1 MDITIYQIN
10 MGRDHNRIA
19 FEGLDLL
26 KLYQGSDKID
36 SRIYDRVFEGEVDC
50 KDLEDVYRKFNLEH
64 PEGYKGRSLSVSDV
78 VEIVPYP
85 CHASGRVQSGSDVEE
100 IQFYKRPGYAPI
112 QKRTGGTQNGDETG
126 LRCLYLRRGLMAVT
140 SIWPIKGRVDK
151 VINYARNPE
160 KTHDKKSLL
169 KLHEIEGV
177 IEYAADEMK
186 TETRALVTC
195 LNLSSEENAAKEFME
210 VKHRYGKEDGRV
222 CYHGYQSFKV
232 DEVDADTAHNIGVAL
247 AKELW
252 GDRFQVVIATHCNT
266 GHYHNHFVI
275 NSVSDVDGLKFYNS
289 PEDYRHMREV
299 SDRLC
304 REARISVIDHPDGKK
319 KNYGEWVAEKN
330 GKPTVRD
337 TIRADIDRAIL
348 ASTTERDFISVM
360 EEMGYKIE
368 TKTETGAPRQ
378 HPIVILHGKKH
389 FRLDKLGEFYE
400 LESIKQ
406 RIQNNIRKRVPFP
419 EVKEDKKAPYY
430 HYKEKAQKA
439 TGLYAL
445 YLYYCYEL
453 HIIVHKPASIKKV
466 SVFLREDVTKLDQY
480 IAQADFLGR
489 TGITTTEELLSH
501 KTDKEALIK
510 TLDNERKGLKNKQ
523 RQCARRNDESGAAE
537 IKAQVDVITSEMS
550 AIRKEIKLCT
560 AIAERSARVQENL
573 EDIRQQESERKEK
586 TTDELLVRRSGR
598 TSRENDPER
607 G

>member
-1 MDITIYQIN
+1 
-10 MGRDHNRIA
+10 
-19 FEGLDLL
+19 
-26 KLYQGSDKID
+26 
-36 SRIYDRVFEGEVDC
+36 
-50 KDLEDVYRKFNLEH
+50 
-64 PEGYKGRSLSVSDV
+64 
-78 VEIVPYP
+78 
-85 CHASGRVQSGSDVEE
+85 
-100 IQFYKRPGYAPI
+100 
-112 QKRTGGTQNGDETG
+112 
-126 LRCLYLRRGLMAVT
+126 MAVT

-210 VKHRYGKEDGRV
+210 VKHRYRKEDGRV
-222 CYHGYQSFKV
+222 CYHGYQSFKA

-247 AKELW
+247 ARELW

-304 REARISVIDHPDGKK
+304 REARISVIENPEGKK
-319 KNYGEWVAEKN
+319 KNYGEWAAEKN
-330 GKPTVRD
+330 GKPTVSD

-348 ASTTERDFISVM
+348 ASTTERDFINVM

-378 HPIVILHGKKH
+378 HPIVIPYGRKKH
-389 FRLDKLGEFYE
+389 FRLDGLGEFYE

-419 EVKEDKKAPYY
+419 EVVEDKKAPYY

-466 SVFLREDVTKLDQY
+466 SIFLREDVTKLDQY

-489 TGITTTEELLSH
+489 TGITTTEELLSY
-501 KTDKEALIK
+501 KADKEALIK

-523 RQCARRNDESGAAE
+523 RQCARRNDVKGAAE

-550 AIRKEIKLCT
+550 AIRKEIKLCA

-573 EDIRQQESERKEK
+573 ENIRQQESERKEK
-586 TTDELLVRRSGR
+586 TTDELLVRRSSR
-598 TSRENDPER
+598 TGRENDPQR
-607 G
+607 S

>member
-1 MDITIYQIN
+1 
-10 MGRDHNRIA
+10 
-19 FEGLDLL
+19 
-26 KLYQGSDKID
+26 
-36 SRIYDRVFEGEVDC
+36 
-50 KDLEDVYRKFNLEH
+50 
-64 PEGYKGRSLSVSDV
+64 
-78 VEIVPYP
+78 
-85 CHASGRVQSGSDVEE
+85 
-100 IQFYKRPGYAPI
+100 
-112 QKRTGGTQNGDETG
+112 
-126 LRCLYLRRGLMAVT
+126 
-140 SIWPIKGRVDK
+140 
-151 VINYARNPE
+151 
-160 KTHDKKSLL
+160 
-169 KLHEIEGV
+169 
-177 IEYAADEMK
+177 
-186 TETRALVTC
+186 
-195 LNLSSEENAAKEFME
+195 
-210 VKHRYGKEDGRV
+210 
-222 CYHGYQSFKV
+222 
-232 DEVDADTAHNIGVAL
+232 
-247 AKELW
+247 
-252 GDRFQVVIATHCNT
+252 
-266 GHYHNHFVI
+266 
-275 NSVSDVDGLKFYNS
+275 
-289 PEDYRHMREV
+289 MREV

-304 REARISVIDHPDGKK
+304 REARISVIENPDGKK
-319 KNYGEWVAEKN
+319 KNYGEWAAEKN

-348 ASTTERDFISVM
+348 ASTTEKDFIRVM
-360 EEMGYKIE
+360 EEMGYKIV

-378 HPIVILHGKKH
+378 HPIVIPRGKKH
-389 FRLDKLGEFYE
+389 FRLDGLGEFYE

-489 TGITTTEELLSH
+489 TGITTTEELLSY
-501 KTDKEALIK
+501 KAEKETLIK

-523 RQCARRNDESGAAE
+523 RQCARRNDEKGAAE